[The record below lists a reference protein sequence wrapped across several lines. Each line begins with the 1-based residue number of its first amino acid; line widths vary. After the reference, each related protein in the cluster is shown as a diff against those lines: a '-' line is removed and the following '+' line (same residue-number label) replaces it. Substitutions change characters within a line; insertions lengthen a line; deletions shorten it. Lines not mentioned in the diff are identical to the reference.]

1 MKIIQ
6 NYLQIY
12 VKKFNIAI
20 KTFTV
25 FLITDLL

>member
-1 MKIIQ
+1 MKFIK

-25 FLITDLL
+25 FSVFLLL